1 MAAGFG
7 AKRGV
12 LSGNTSLCRGLLGE
26 IGPGV
31 RRAASGATAESQ
43 KVCMELV
50 RSRDYDGYV
59 SSLLLPEEARRSSL
73 ALRAFNVELA
83 QVKDSVSQKTIGL
96 MRMQF
101 WKTAVE
107 EVFRDEP
114 PSQPVSTELW
124 RAVRKHHLTKRWL
137 LRIITEREKDLDDR
151 AYRNLQEL
159 ETYSENT
166 QSSLVYLLLE
176 CLGESHLSSLVYL
189 LLECLG
195 ESHLSSL
202 VYLLLECLGESH
214 LSSLVY
220 LLLEC
225 LGESHQSSLVYL
237 LLECLG
243 ESHLSSLV
251 YLLLE
256 CLGLRNVHADH
267 AASHIGKAQGIVTC
281 LRATPYHSSRRKVY
295 LPMDV
300 CMLHGASQEDF
311 IRGSREQKVRD
322 VVYDIASQAHVHLQH
337 ARSFSSN
344 VPTAANVAFLQTV
357 VLEDYLQR
365 VRRADFDVFH
375 PSLKNRNPLVPFQL
389 YLRSWKKTY

>member
-1 MAAGFG
+1 MAAGIS
-7 AKRGV
+7 AKHG
-12 LSGNTSLCRGLLGE
+12 LSSSRTSLYHGLYRK
-26 IGPGV
+26 ISPSNV
-31 RRAASGATAESQ
+31 CIQRATQIQSVRAATGATLDSQ
-43 KVCMELV
+43 HNEKYCLELV
-50 RSRDYDGYV
+50 RTRDYDGFV
-59 SSLLLPEEARRSSL
+59 CSLLLPEDARRSSL

-101 WKTAVE
+101 WKTAIE
-107 EVFRDEP
+107 EIYRDEP
-114 PSQPVSTELW
+114 PNQPVSSELW
-124 RAVRKHHLTKRWL
+124 RAVRKHYLTKRWL

-166 QSSLVYLLLE
+166 QSSLI
-176 CLGESHLSSLVYL
+176 
-189 LLECLG
+189 
-195 ESHLSSL
+195 
-202 VYLLLECLGESH
+202 
-214 LSSLVY
+214 
-220 LLLEC
+220 
-225 LGESHQSSLVYL
+225 
-237 LLECLG
+237 
-243 ESHLSSLV
+243 

-256 CLGLRNVHADH
+256 CLGLKDVHADH
-267 AASHIGKAQGIVTC
+267 AASHIGKAQGIITC
-281 LRATPYHSSRRKVY
+281 LRASPYHSSRRKVY

-311 IRGSREQKVRD
+311 IRGSREQNVRD

-337 ARSFSSN
+337 ARSFSHS
-344 VPTAANVAFLQTV
+344 VPAAATPAFLHTV

-375 PSLKNRNPLVPFQL
+375 PSLQKRNPLLPIQM